1 MQVRKFR
8 PFTCDVI
15 VVDGM
20 WGVGK
25 TAVTSVIGSMPRVEK
40 MRINLVHEYACI
52 LHHLGRMSAD
62 AAGFLIST
70 FADHDQYH
78 NLIGR
83 EVNLRP
89 GDASG
94 TTNTPGSTL
103 RYVLRMF
110 GEDGDRVADGINS
123 SNIAH
128 HAVTHQALPVAGP
141 IFDAFG
147 GRLRMLHVVRH
158 PVHLVR
164 YWRDYLSDLDRER
177 EFTVSI
183 DHEGTK
189 VPWWAASWAARWASA
204 SAIDRT
210 VASLVEMY
218 RSIFAAVDARRGDS
232 RLLVLSFE
240 DVVMRPEPSFAAISA
255 FIGRPLGRR
264 TDDILRRERIPRP
277 TITHGRAFSAHNWA
291 SSGEAT
297 EADIYAA
304 ELALVTEA
312 ASADLVEEFMDLIDE
327 YDRRHPCE
335 LAGLRP

>member
-40 MRINLVHEYACI
+40 MCIEPVHEYACI

-70 FADHDQYH
+70 YADHDQYH

-83 EVNLRP
+83 EVNFRP

-94 TTNTPGSTL
+94 TGNTPGSTL
-103 RYVLRMF
+103 RYLRRMF
-110 GEDGDRVADGINS
+110 ADDGDHVVAGINS
-123 SNIAH
+123 RNIAH
-128 HAVTHQALPVAGP
+128 QAVTHQVLPVAGP

-147 GRLRMLHVVRH
+147 DRLRMLHIVRH

-164 YWRDYLSDLDRER
+164 YWRDYLADLDRER
-177 EFTVSI
+177 EFTVSV
-183 DHEGTK
+183 DHGGAK
-189 VPWWAASWAARWASA
+189 VPWWAAGWADRWEGMST
-204 SAIDRT
+204 IDRT
-210 VASLVEMY
+210 VASLIEVY
-218 RSIFAAVDARRGDS
+218 RSIFAAVDARGGDP

-240 DVVMRPEPSFAAISA
+240 DVVMRPAPSFAAISS
-255 FIGRPLGRR
+255 FLGRPLGRR
-264 TDDILRRERIPRP
+264 TDGILVRERIPRP

-297 EADIYAA
+297 EAEIYAA
-304 ELALVTEA
+304 ELALVTGA
-312 ASADLVEEFMDLIDE
+312 ASPALVDGFLELVDE

>member
-40 MRINLVHEYACI
+40 MRINPVHEYACV

-62 AAGFLIST
+62 AADFMIST

-83 EVNLRP
+83 EVNFRP

-94 TTNTPGSTL
+94 TPNTPGSTL
-103 RYVLRMF
+103 RYLRRML
-110 GEDGDRVADGINS
+110 GDDGDRVVDEINS
-123 SNIAH
+123 RNVAH
-128 HAVTHQALPVAGP
+128 HAVTHQVLPVAGP

-147 GRLRMLHVVRH
+147 DRLKMLHVVRH

-189 VPWWAASWAARWASA
+189 VPWWAAEWADRWAEMTT
-204 SAIDRT
+204 IDRT

-218 RSIFAAVDARRGDS
+218 RSIFSAVDARVGDP

-240 DVVMRPEPSFAAISA
+240 DVVMRPTPSFAAISA
-255 FIGRPLGRR
+255 FLGRPLGRR
-264 TDDILRRERIPRP
+264 TDGILVRERIPRP

-304 ELALVTEA
+304 ELSLVTDAASPALVGEFLA
-312 ASADLVEEFMDLIDE
+312 LVDE

-335 LAGLRP
+335 LAELRP

>member
-1 MQVRKFR
+1 MQVRKFH
-8 PFTCDVI
+8 PFTCDVV

-40 MRINLVHEYACI
+40 MRINLVHEFACI

-62 AAGFLIST
+62 AAAYLVST
-70 FADHDQYH
+70 YADHDQYH

-83 EVNLRP
+83 EVNFRP

-94 TTNTPGSTL
+94 TGNTPGSTL
-103 RYVLRMF
+103 RYLRRMF
-110 GEDGDRVADGINS
+110 GDDGDQVAALAESRNV
-123 SNIAH
+123 AH
-128 HAVTHQALPVAGP
+128 HAVTHQVLPVAGP
-141 IFDAFG
+141 IFDVFG
-147 GRLRMLHVVRH
+147 NRLRMLHVVRH

-164 YWRDYLSDLDRER
+164 YWHDYLADFDRGR

-189 VPWWAASWAARWASA
+189 VPWWAASWAGRWAGMST
-204 SAIDRT
+204 IDRS
-210 VASLVEMY
+210 VASLIEVY
-218 RSIFAAVDARRGDS
+218 RSVFAAIDARSGDP

-240 DVVMRPEPSFAAISA
+240 DVVMRPEPSFAAISS
-255 FIGRPLGRR
+255 FLGRPLGRR

-291 SSGEAT
+291 SSGSAT
-297 EADIYAA
+297 EAEIYAA
-304 ELALVTEA
+304 ELALVTDA
-312 ASADLVEEFMDLIDE
+312 ASPALVAGFMDLIGD

>member
-8 PFTCDVI
+8 PFTCDVV

-40 MRINLVHEYACI
+40 MRIDLVHEYACI
-52 LHHLGRMSAD
+52 LHHLGRMSVD
-62 AAGFLIST
+62 AARFLIST
-70 FADHDQYH
+70 YADHDQYH

-83 EVNLRP
+83 EVNFRP

-94 TTNTPGSTL
+94 TGNTPGSTL
-103 RYVLRMF
+103 RYLRRMF
-110 GEDGDRVADGINS
+110 AHDGDHVVADINS
-123 SNIAH
+123 RNVAH
-128 HAVTHQALPVAGP
+128 HAVTHQVLPVAGP

-147 GRLRMLHVVRH
+147 DRLRMLHVVRH

-164 YWRDYLSDLDRER
+164 YWRDYLVDLDRER
-177 EFTVSI
+177 EFTLSI
-183 DHEGTK
+183 DHEGSK
-189 VPWWAASWAARWASA
+189 VPWWAAPWAARWASM

-210 VASLVEMY
+210 VASLVELY
-218 RSIFAAVDARRGDS
+218 QSIFAAVDARRGDS

-240 DVVMRPEPSFAAISA
+240 DVVMRPRPSFAAISS
-255 FIGRPLGRR
+255 FLGRPLGRR

-297 EADIYAA
+297 ETEIYAA

-312 ASADLVEEFMDLIDE
+312 ASADLVGKFMDLIDE
-327 YDRRHPCE
+327 YDHRHPCE

>member
-40 MRINLVHEYACI
+40 MRIDLVHEYACI

-70 FADHDQYH
+70 YADHDQYH

-83 EVNLRP
+83 EVNFRP

-94 TTNTPGSTL
+94 TGNTPGSTL
-103 RYVLRMF
+103 RYLRRMF
-110 GEDGDRVADGINS
+110 GDDGDHVVTAINS
-123 SNIAH
+123 RNVAH
-128 HAVTHQALPVAGP
+128 QAVTHQVLPVAGP

-147 GRLRMLHVVRH
+147 DRLRMLHVVRH

-164 YWRDYLSDLDRER
+164 YWRDYLADLDRER

-183 DHEGTK
+183 DHLGTK
-189 VPWWAASWAARWASA
+189 VPWWAAGWADRWAAMST
-204 SAIDRT
+204 IDRT

-218 RSIFAAVDARRGDS
+218 RSIFAAVDARRGDP
-232 RLLVLSFE
+232 RLLVLTFE
-240 DVVMRPEPSFAAISA
+240 DVVMRPEPSFASISS
-255 FIGRPLGRR
+255 FLGRPLGRR
-264 TDDILRRERIPRP
+264 TGDILVRERIPRP

-291 SSGEAT
+291 SSGEST
-297 EADIYAA
+297 EAEIYAA
-304 ELALVTEA
+304 ELALVTGA
-312 ASADLVEEFMDLIDE
+312 ASPALVGEFMALVDE
-327 YDRRHPCE
+327 YDQRHPCE